1 MQMMLVMATH
11 HASNVGI
18 IAQNSLMKLVLL
30 PLLYQKKKKKKK
42 NPGEYLGIWYQL
54 LVLALNHYFM
64 VPPSR
69 LTKYI

>member
-1 MQMMLVMATH
+1 MTLRVLNTCVFMQMMLVMATH

-42 NPGEYLGIWYQL
+42 KKEP
-54 LVLALNHYFM
+54 
-64 VPPSR
+64 R
-69 LTKYI
+69 